1 MVAKVT
7 RELTKMRRTLSD
19 VFGLQELRPG
29 QADVIRSV
37 LEGRNTLAIM
47 PTGAGK
53 SLCYQLPALHL
64 PGTTLIVT
72 PLISLMKDQVDKL
85 EDAGL
90 DASQLNSALTVSEHE
105 ENLSQIEENR
115 SEFVFTTP
123 ERFTDQE
130 FLANLR
136 GKQIDFVVIDEAHC
150 ISEWGHDFRP
160 AYLSL
165 GAAIKTLGMPPV
177 LALTATATPE
187 VTEDIEKQLD
197 LGHLRIINTG
207 IHRQNLCYEVLR
219 VTNEAEKREH
229 ILRLL
234 REIEGTGIIYAA
246 TVKTVEALHEWLK
259 TFEFPV
265 AKYHGRLSASER
277 KETQERFMDG
287 ELKTIIATNAFGMGI
302 DKPDI
307 RFVVH
312 YQMPG
317 SLESYYQ
324 ESGRAGRD
332 GLHARCLLLYQ
343 LDDRRTQ
350 QFFLGGKHPKFNDI
364 LAVYNALESLRA
376 DEEPASLQRVQEE
389 AGTVAKN
396 KVRVILSLLKELE
409 LSKELRGSRFR
420 LLRRDVKRRELE
432 ELARRSEEKSA
443 KDREKLE
450 RMMLYGQSAQCRWR
464 LLHDYFGEQMDAEQ
478 CGYCDN
484 CLHPLEEQLGLTNQ
498 TEKPLETEQPRARE
512 TSVAPAAKITEV
524 EFSKGDA
531 VELPQYGVGRVSEVE
546 DDKVTVVF
554 PDGEVRKF
562 MKEFISP
569 GPGEA

>member
-7 RELTKMRRTLSD
+7 QELTKMKRTLSD
-19 VFGLQELRPG
+19 VFGLEELRPG
-29 QADVIRSV
+29 QAEVMRSV
-37 LEGRNTLAIM
+37 LEGQNTLAIM

-64 PGTTLIVT
+64 PGTTIIIS

-90 DASQLNSALTVSEHE
+90 GAAQINSALTTSEHE
-105 ENLSQIEENR
+105 ENLSQIEEER

-123 ERFTDQE
+123 ERFTDAE
-130 FLANLR
+130 FLKTLR
-136 GKQIDFVVIDEAHC
+136 GKRIDFVVIDEAHC

-165 GAAIKTLGMPPV
+165 GAAIRTLGSPPL

-197 LGHLRIINTG
+197 MGRLRVINTG
-207 IHRQNLCYEVLR
+207 INRPNLSYEVLR
-219 VTNEAEKREH
+219 VTNEAEKRAS
-229 ILRLL
+229 LLGLL
-234 REIEGTGIIYAA
+234 REVEGTGIIYAA
-246 TVKTVEALHEWLK
+246 TVKTVEVLTEWLE
-259 TFEFPV
+259 TFEFAV
-265 AKYHGRLSASER
+265 AKYHGRLAAGER
-277 KETQERFMDG
+277 KETQERFMNG
-287 ELKTIIATNAFGMGI
+287 ELKVIVATNAFGMGI

-317 SLESYYQ
+317 SLEAYYQ

-332 GLHARCLLLYQ
+332 GLPSRCILFYQ
-343 LDDRRTQ
+343 LEDRRTQ

-364 LAVYNALESLRA
+364 LAVYNALEALRA
-376 DEEPASLQRVQEE
+376 GEVAVALQSVQEE
-389 AGTVAKN
+389 ASAVART
-396 KVRVILSLLKELE
+396 KVRVILSLLKELK
-409 LSKELRGSRFR
+409 LVKELRGSRFR
-420 LLRRDVKRRELE
+420 LLRSDVKRRELE

-450 RMMLYGQSAQCRWR
+450 RMMLYGQSAQCRWH
-464 LLHDYFGEQMDAEQ
+464 LLHDYFGEPMESER
-478 CGYCDN
+478 CGACDN
-484 CLHPLEEQLGLTNQ
+484 CLHPLEEQLGLKNHVKNPEPSARAGADKNASA
-498 TEKPLETEQPRARE
+498 EKETEP
-512 TSVAPAAKITEV
+512 
-524 EFSKGDA
+524 EFSTGDR
-531 VELPQYGVGRVSEVE
+531 VESLQHGAGRVKEVE
-546 DDKVTVVF
+546 DDKVTVEF

-562 MKEFISP
+562 KKEFISP
-569 GPGEA
+569 SAPD

>member
-1 MVAKVT
+1 MIAKVT
-7 RELTKMRRTLSD
+7 QELTKMKRTLAD
-19 VFGLQELRPG
+19 VFGLEKLRPG
-29 QADVIRSV
+29 QAEVIRSV

-64 PGTTLIVT
+64 PGTTIIIS

-90 DASQLNSALTVSEHE
+90 DAAQLNSSLTVSEHE
-105 ENLSQIEENR
+105 ENLSQIEDNE
-115 SEFVFTTP
+115 SEFIFTTP

-130 FLANLR
+130 FLKSLR
-136 GKQIDFVVIDEAHC
+136 DKRLDFVVIDEAHC

-165 GAAIKTLGMPPV
+165 GAAIKTLQSPPV

-197 LGHLRIINTG
+197 LGSLSIINTG
-207 IHRQNLCYEVLR
+207 IYRQNLGYEVLR
-219 VTNEAEKREH
+219 VTNEAEKRAAL
-229 ILRLL
+229 LRLL
-234 REIEGTGIIYAA
+234 REIEGTGLIYAA
-246 TVKTVEALHEWLK
+246 TVKTVEALTEWLE

-277 KETQERFMDG
+277 KETQERFMAG

-317 SLESYYQ
+317 SLEAYYQ

-332 GLHARCLLLYQ
+332 GLRARCILFFQ

-364 LAVYNALESLRA
+364 LAVYNALESLGA
-376 DEEPASLQRVQEE
+376 DVEPATLQRIQEE
-389 AGTVAKN
+389 ANMVAKT
-396 KVRVILSLLKELE
+396 KVRVILSMLKELG
-409 LSKELRGSRFR
+409 LSRELRGSRFSLR
-420 LLRRDVKRRELE
+420 RRDVKREELE

-450 RMMLYGQSAQCRWR
+450 RMMLYGQSAACRWQ
-464 LLHDYFGEQMDAEQ
+464 LLHDYFGEQMERER
-478 CGYCDN
+478 CGACDN
-484 CLHPLEEQLGLTNQ
+484 CLHPLEEKLGLTGR
-498 TEKPLETEQPRARE
+498 TERGASGEKLRARE
-512 TSVAPAAKITEV
+512 ANHASVERRAQTEL
-524 EFSKGDA
+524 SKGDK
-531 VELPQYGVGRVSEVE
+531 VSLPQYGAGRVKEVE
-546 DDKVTVVF
+546 DNKVTVEF

-562 MKEFISP
+562 RKEFVILKSLQ
-569 GPGEA
+569 